1 MEPRVIQ
8 GGKVMMTRR
17 EDGKKAG
24 IIVTKQQMVAY
35 MYIIH
40 VSLFLTFQIVK

>member
-8 GGKVMMTRR
+8 GGKVMMMRR

-24 IIVTKQQMVAY
+24 IIVTSSKW
-35 MYIIH
+35 
-40 VSLFLTFQIVK
+40 